1 MDAPAPLVR
10 SASIAWRVLLVAA
23 AVLAFLWVFQ
33 LLTLLFL
40 PIIIALFFTTIL
52 TGPVKSLAK
61 RGVPRM
67 AAAWIV
73 LLGSLGALVGVIIL
87 LAPQVTSEFEALGPT
102 LEEGWEDIQD
112 WLIDGPL
119 GLSESQLEDYTQQAI
134 DAVSE
139 STDLIA
145 QQAVSGAT
153 MAIEVVAGILL
164 TFVLLFFFLKDGD
177 KICAWFVG
185 LLREHNRDVARA
197 LGRRAWTAGGGYVR
211 GTSFIAFVDAVGIG
225 LGLLIIGVPLVL
237 PLAILTFFGGFFP
250 LVGATV
256 AGALAAVVALVDGG
270 LTPALL
276 TLGVVLLV
284 QQTES
289 NILEP
294 IVLSRAVRIHPVGVL
309 AALTAGGVVAGLLGA
324 FLAVP
329 TAAVITAIA
338 SELRQRNIIGPGRPR
353 QRREHD
359 PETEPIELPRDPGR
373 PGDFRTDGTE
383 RRTQSNPEEDA
394 KNLEQGNDGD
404 GDGDREGEGRGVGTP
419 SSP

>member
-1 MDAPAPLVR
+1 VDAPAPLAR
-10 SASIAWRVLLVAA
+10 SASITWRVLLVAA
-23 AVLAFLWVFQ
+23 GVVAFLWLFE

-40 PIIIALFFTTIL
+40 PIIIALFFATIL
-52 TGPVKSLAK
+52 MGPVKSLAK
-61 RGVPRM
+61 RGVPRL
-67 AAAWIV
+67 AAAWLV
-73 LLGSLGALVGVIIL
+73 LLGSLASLIGVIVF
-87 LAPQVTSEFEALGPT
+87 LAPQVTDEFEALGPT
-102 LEEGWEDIQD
+102 IEQGWEDIQD
-112 WLIDGPL
+112 WLVDGPL

-134 DAVSE
+134 DAISE

-145 QQAVSGAT
+145 QQAFTGAT
-153 MAIEVVAGILL
+153 LAIEVVAGILL

-177 KICAWFVG
+177 KMCAWFVG
-185 LLREHNRDVARA
+185 LLRQENREVARA

-211 GTSFIAFVDAVGIG
+211 GTAFIAFVDALGIG
-225 LGLLIIGVPLVL
+225 LGLWIIGVPLVL

-256 AGALAAVVALVDGG
+256 AGSIAVVVALVDGG

-309 AALTAGGVVAGLLGA
+309 AALTAGGVTAGLLGA

-329 TAAVITAIA
+329 TVAVITAVA

-359 PETEPIELPRDPGR
+359 PDHEPIEPAVDPGR
-373 PGDFRTDGTE
+373 PSDFHTDGKE
-383 RRTQSNPEEDA
+383 RSIDVDPEQDGR
-394 KNLEQGNDGD
+394 NLERGGD
-404 GDGDREGEGRGVGTP
+404 DEGGDREGGEREVGTR